1 VLFTRSLTKLSLHF
15 LDFSRIF
22 YAFSK
27 FQKIDFTI
35 GDSLSQR
42 GPWNFS
48 KPHKHAP
55 SSQESPW
62 KDIEPCNVALGGGGG
77 AAPANSGEA
86 GGAPGRV
93 GVQGGVHAHLGLV
106 CAQGWGGGT
115 TGGGERR

>member
-1 VLFTRSLTKLSLHF
+1 LSLHF

-35 GDSLSQR
+35 GDSLSQL

-48 KPHKHAP
+48 KPHRHAP

-62 KDIEPCNVALGGGGG
+62 KDIEPCNVALGVG
-77 AAPANSGEA
+77 AARLRPIPARPA
-86 GGAPGRV
+86 ALPAV
-93 GVQGGVHAHLGLV
+93 
-106 CAQGWGGGT
+106 
-115 TGGGERR
+115 